1 MDLTTIVTQL
11 GATIVEFQSLAAAA
25 AYAVG
30 LWYIAKAVNRGIK
43 ASSQPGGGETSGA
56 AIFTTLLI
64 GAVLLNLTNTMGDL
78 WETMTGERGAGFG
91 MVSYSGA
98 SAAGVFAPAINAI
111 FTIVSTFGWW
121 YGFKGLTMFKKAS
134 EGHGSGGYEDYAW
147 KGFIHAIGGAA
158 MVNIGS
164 TVDAFKETVG
174 LTF

>member
-1 MDLTTIVTQL
+1 MDLTTIVTQI
-11 GATIVEFQSLAAAA
+11 AASIVEFQSLAAVA
-25 AYAVG
+25 AYGVG

-43 ASSQPGGGETSGA
+43 ASSQPGSGETSGA
-56 AIFTTLLI
+56 AILTALLV
-64 GAVLLNLTNTMGDL
+64 GAVLLNFTSTMGDL

-147 KGFIHAIGGAA
+147 KGFIHAMGVAA

-164 TVDAFKETVG
+164 TVDAFKETIG
-174 LTF
+174 MTF